1 MRKKKG
7 ISYYR
12 RIGVCCSTGS
22 WRLCPGGTDRE
33 KEVVQETK
41 GGTDDTS
48 GT

>member
-7 ISYYR
+7 IL
-12 RIGVCCSTGS
+12 ITAVLACVVALGG
-22 WRLCPGGTDRE
+22 RLCPGGTDRE
-33 KEVVQETK
+33 KRSGAGNK